1 MLFGSKKDKIAS
13 MAAKGKQSPKL
24 CEYCFDHDPEIRA
37 AAAEAIGKTQGDA
50 GYNALINLLRDP
62 DDIVRVA
69 SAKAL
74 GVMGSK
80 NAMEHLRYMM
90 NHEGSSEAMKEA
102 CKASMAALSSK
113 KD

>member
-1 MLFGSKKDKIAS
+1 MGNKLEKIA
-13 MAAKGKQSPKL
+13 ALGEKGKQSKL
-24 CEYCFDHDPEIRA
+24 LGYCTNKDAEVRA
-37 AAAEAIGKTQGDA
+37 AAAAALGNTKGDD

>member
-1 MLFGSKKDKIAS
+1 MANKIDKIA
-13 MAAKGKQSPKL
+13 ALGEKGKQSKL
-24 CEYCFDHDPEIRA
+24 LGFCTNKDAAVRA
-37 AAAEAIGKTQGDA
+37 AAATALGKTKGDD

-62 DDIVRVA
+62 DDSVRVA
-69 SAKAL
+69 SAAAL

-80 NAMEHLRYMM
+80 NAMEHLRYML
-90 NHEGSSEAMKEA
+90 NHDGSSEAMKEA

>member
-1 MLFGSKKDKIAS
+1 MGNKIEKIA
-13 MAAKGKQSPKL
+13 ALGEKGKQAKL
-24 CEYCFDHDPEIRA
+24 LGFCTNKDAEVRA
-37 AAAEAIGKTQGDA
+37 AAATAIGKTKGDD

-62 DDIVRVA
+62 DDSVRVA

-74 GVMGSK
+74 GAMGSK

-90 NHEGSSEAMKEA
+90 NHEGSSDTMKAA
-102 CKASMAALSSK
+102 CKESMALLTNK